1 MKLIKLHR
9 SDLSPE
15 FLNNVVFINLNHLES
30 LMSTETEDYHHL
42 DFVFK
47 DDNWYS
53 FRFYKDNKDEIT
65 GYVETLKKLESFLI

>member
-9 SDLSPE
+9 KDLSPE

-30 LMSTETEDYHHL
+30 FMDSETKDFYCL

-47 DDNWYS
+47 DMNWYT
-53 FRFYKDNKDEIT
+53 FKFYKNNKDEMT
-65 GYVETLKKLESFLI
+65 EYVETLKKLESFLI